1 MILDASAGV
10 EPQTY
15 QVWKQSNSF
24 QIPKLVYLNKMDKPR
39 SNYEKCLVDISKF
52 KTSHL
57 LLQLPVFE
65 SGRFAGVIDLI
76 RLEKNIWNLKED
88 AAGIVVESRPLSE
101 KDSEY
106 RLALELKEELIG
118 RLCEFDSELSELM
131 ISIDNLMELPEQ
143 LIVNSIRR
151 STIRNQ
157 VVPVLMG
164 SSFKNVG
171 IQLLMN
177 AVTRY
182 LPSPLEKNETIS
194 RLANG
199 HTSGFLFKV
208 KYDKK
213 LGPLFFIRIYEGEIK
228 PNIKLLNYS
237 KNKEEHIERIYKV
250 FGNDY
255 TEIRSAKKGDIVAL
269 SGLQH
274 SSNGDFFVQNRE
286 TFRRVENH
294 VNNPKTELTAGEEII
309 LKGLKFPEPVIFC
322 SIEAPSPSKELLL
335 ENALKRLQQ
344 EDPSFSVAFNKETNQ
359 TILRGMGD
367 LHLQVIKDRIK
378 RDFGLDPYYG
388 NLQIAYLETLESALE
403 QELQFDKTIKDNK
416 SSVFIKLILKPK
428 ETKSSTMTVTN
439 ETINKYN
446 SKILRVV
453 SNEEN
458 ELWKLSMAKKKLI
471 ERGIQLAIDAG
482 PLLGNKV
489 VNLTAELHEFKT
501 TSKTLD
507 TVIISAAYEC
517 VKQAFKKSTAHFYL
531 LEPIMKM
538 NMEFPEKTYPVLIN
552 ELANRRAVIGELKSA
567 DDDRQT
573 LSVLIPFVETIDLSN
588 KIRSITSGHAH
599 FTMQVDNYLPVRSS
613 DEMKIIEEAKFGQ
626 VLS

>member
-24 QIPKLVYLNKMDKPR
+24 RIPKLVYLNKMDKPR
-39 SNYEKCLVDISKF
+39 SNYAKCLADISKF

-76 RLEKNIWNLKED
+76 RLEKNVWNLKED
-88 AAGIVVESRPLSE
+88 AAGVVVESKRLNE
-101 KDSEY
+101 QDSEY
-106 RLALELKEELIG
+106 KLALELKEELIG
-118 RLCEFDSELSELM
+118 RLCEFDGDLSEQM
-131 ISIDNLMELPEQ
+131 ISTDNLLELPEQ
-143 LIVNSIRR
+143 LIVNAIRR
-151 STIRNQ
+151 STIKNQ

-199 HTSGFLFKV
+199 QTSGFLFKV

-213 LGPLFFIRIYEGEIK
+213 LGPLFFIRIYEGEMK
-228 PNIKLLNYS
+228 SNTKLLNYS
-237 KNKEEHIERIYKV
+237 KNKEEHIDRIYKV

-255 TEIRSAKKGDIVAL
+255 TEVRSARKGDIVAL

-286 TFRRVENH
+286 TFRRFESH
-294 VNNPKTELTAGEEII
+294 VDNPKTALTVGEEII
-309 LKGLKFPEPVIFC
+309 LKGLNFPEPVIFC
-322 SIEAPSPSKELLL
+322 SVEAPSPSKELQL

-344 EDPSFSVAFNKETNQ
+344 EDPSFSTAFNKETNQ
-359 TILRGMGD
+359 MILRGMGD

-378 RDFGLDPYYG
+378 RDFGLDAYYG
-388 NLQIAYLETLESALE
+388 NLQIAYLETLENPLE
-403 QELQFDKTIKDNK
+403 QELQFDKVIKENK

-428 ETKSSTMTVTN
+428 APKSSKMTVTN
-439 ETINKYN
+439 EMINDTGL
-446 SKILRVV
+446 KILKVV
-453 SNEEN
+453 MNDEN
-458 ELWKLSMAKKKLI
+458 ELFKLSMTRKKLI
-471 ERGIQLAIDAG
+471 ERGIQLAIETG

-489 VNLTAELHEFKT
+489 VNLTAELHEFKA

-517 VKQAFKKSTAHFYL
+517 VKQAFKKGNFYL
-531 LEPIMKM
+531 LEPIMKLDL
-538 NMEFPEKTYPVLIN
+538 EFPEKNYSILIN
-552 ELANRRAVIGELKSA
+552 ELASRRAVIGELKST
-567 DDDRQT
+567 DDGRQT
-573 LSVLIPFVETIDLSN
+573 LSVLIPFAETIDLSS
-588 KIRSITSGHAH
+588 KLRSITSGTAY
-599 FTMQVDNYLPVRSS
+599 FSMQVDNYLPVRAS
-613 DEMKIIEEAKFGQ
+613 DEGKIIEEAKFGQ

>member
-39 SNYEKCLVDISKF
+39 SNYAKCLADISKF

-65 SGRFAGVIDLI
+65 RDRFTGVIDLI
-76 RLEKNIWNLKED
+76 RLERNVWNLKED
-88 AAGIVVESRPLSE
+88 AAGIVVESRLLSE
-101 KDSEY
+101 QDSEY
-106 RLALELKEELIG
+106 RQALELKEELIG
-118 RLCEFDSELSELM
+118 RLCEFDGDLSEQM
-131 ISIDNLMELPEQ
+131 MSTDNLLELPEQ
-143 LIVNSIRR
+143 LIVNSIRK
-151 STIRNQ
+151 STIQNQ

-194 RLANG
+194 RLADG
-199 HTSGFLFKV
+199 RTTSFLFKV

-213 LGPLFFIRIYEGEIK
+213 LGALFFIRIYEGEIK
-228 PNIKLLNYS
+228 PNTKLLNYS
-237 KNKEEHIERIYKV
+237 KNKEEHIDRIYKV

-255 TEIRSAKKGDIVAL
+255 TEVRSAKKGDIVAL
-269 SGLQH
+269 SGLQY
-274 SSNGDFFVQNRE
+274 SSNGDFFVANRE
-286 TFRRVENH
+286 TYRRVENH
-294 VNNPKTELTAGEEII
+294 VNNPDTELTVGEEII
-309 LKGLKFPEPVIFC
+309 LKGLKFPEPVMFC
-322 SIEAPSPSKELLL
+322 SVEAPSPSKELQL

-367 LHLQVIKDRIK
+367 LHLQVIRDRIK
-378 RDFGLDPYYG
+378 RDFGLDAYYG
-388 NLQIAYLETLESALE
+388 NLQIAYLESLENTLE
-403 QELQFDKTIKDNK
+403 QELQFNKVIKDTK
-416 SSVFIKLILKPK
+416 CSVYIKLVLKPK
-428 ETKSSTMTVTN
+428 EQKSSKMIVTN
-439 ETINKYN
+439 EKINEYS

-453 SNEEN
+453 QTDEN
-458 ELWKLSMAKKKLI
+458 ELYKLSMTRKKLI

-489 VNLTAELHEFKT
+489 VNLAAELHEFRS

-517 VKQAFKKSTAHFYL
+517 VKEAFKKSAAQFYL

-538 NMEFPEKTYPVLIN
+538 DMEFPEKNYSILIN
-552 ELANRRAVIGELKSA
+552 ELANRRAVIGELKTA
-567 DDDRQT
+567 DDERQT
-573 LSVLIPFVETIDLSN
+573 LSVRIPFAETIDLSN
-588 KIRSITSGHAH
+588 KIRSITSGTAH
-599 FTMQVDNYLPVRSS
+599 FTMQVDNYLPVRAS
-613 DEMKIIEEAKFGQ
+613 DEGKIIEEAKFGQ